1 RLLVEGR
8 IGITGIYGG
17 EGFRLFHPTERT
29 GGSFHSLFTDVIAYG
44 GKGDYFPAEPCE
56 VVVDCAWAVEC
67 STKPIDAKHF
77 FDKTSPVRLAWNSEY
92 ARGIQIEGWDGRQ
105 YRLLANF
112 SKEAIVIP
120 EDLYPLNVR

>member
-1 RLLVEGR
+1 
-8 IGITGIYGG
+8 
-17 EGFRLFHPTERT
+17 
-29 GGSFHSLFTDVIAYG
+29 
-44 GKGDYFPAEPCE
+44 
-56 VVVDCAWAVEC
+56 VDCAWAVEC

-120 EDLYPLNVR
+120 EDLYPLNVRSIAGVSRGELLPAGQSVLLEMST